1 MNKETGM
8 KYLRAGLLSMVLFGV
23 AFLIVLAWMEGV
35 ILGTLA
41 TLAAGLLGLL
51 FIYDSGH

>member
-1 MNKETGM
+1 MNETGM
-8 KYLRAGLLSMVLFGV
+8 KYLRAVFFGMVLFS
-23 AFLIVLAWMEGV
+23 IVLFVVMAWMEGV